1 MRDEGR
7 IEGNRGAGLSAIV
20 PAARILAAVGLV
32 LMAVVLGPG
41 SVLVRAQADT
51 FAVGAVIRVA
61 TTDGAPLDMRA
72 GPALGHP
79 IVTRLAPG
87 ETVTVI
93 AEPQSDGVARW
104 VPVRTSNGLLGWV
117 LDQYVAPVVAVV
129 AVAAEPAPSP
139 VAEVAVAAAPPAAP
153 AVPLAAVG
161 QPTIA
166 IAAAPDAG
174 KPVEVEV
181 KVKYPE
187 AKGRHQEVTVWV
199 TRSGQPIQDAAVTV
213 FIEDDDDEP
222 LRTMKPTDIEG
233 RTWRELSIPR
243 ATKGSVQMVISAVA
257 PDGGKGQIEA
267 SYFVR

>member
-1 MRDEGR
+1 MRSDGR
-7 IEGNRGAGLSAIV
+7 PRLRTIGLAV
-20 PAARILAAVGLV
+20 RALAAVGLV
-32 LMAVVLGPG
+32 LVVAALAPG
-41 SVLVRAQADT
+41 SVLVRAQGDGPP
-51 FAVGAVIRVA
+51 VGTLIRVA
-61 TTDGAPLDMRA
+61 TTDGGSLDMRA

-79 IVTRLAPG
+79 LVTRLAPD
-87 ETVTVI
+87 ETITVI
-93 AEPQSDGVARW
+93 AEPQSDGVTRW

-117 LDQYVAPVVAVV
+117 PDQYVAPVVTI
-129 AVAAEPAPSP
+129 AAEPVPSP
-139 VAEVAVAAAPPAAP
+139 APEAAIAVAPPPAAQANPAAVGQPMVAVAAAPE
-153 AVPLAAVG
+153 VG
-161 QPTIA
+161 R
-166 IAAAPDAG
+166 
-174 KPVEVEV
+174 PVEVEV

-199 TRSGQPIQDAAVTV
+199 TRAGQPVQDATVTV

-222 LRTMKPTDIEG
+222 LRVLKPTDIEG